1 MRFLKR
7 VLAGVSAFA
16 MLTSPTILGCF
27 TAIAEEITTTQTETT
42 TSSETT
48 TESGST
54 TSSDN
59 GEVATDPT
67 DVTTEPTGESGETTE
82 TSETTTAE
90 TTTEATTE
98 AITEPPAKDTSA
110 PWLGVNIPEGWKKNT
125 SEWNVAT
132 SDEAVIYYVISDDDA
147 IEDDEFNA
155 AQVWNGEDS
164 VLEGD
169 KYIRFWAAYNDAE
182 REVASSNVLH
192 YHIDRTAPSDFVIKS
207 EAVKLD
213 DNSPKRVLRVY
224 NESDIIENA
233 SEIQISYTINGG
245 EVKTEGI
252 QIEGENGH
260 YSFSFTLDMS
270 LRGAT
275 IVVYVVDEAGNSTSA
290 STSEAYFDSQL
301 PEINSISVVDKDGK
315 EINPH
320 AFGDSE
326 ELLEDRPYIIYLYA
340 NDNAFLKVVVIDDA
354 GSYERLQLIL
364 EVNEEDLTQSFAV
377 KDLSL
382 PDNFQEENG
391 VYYIPLNHE
400 VLALTEGKIYNI
412 GVKVTDDVL
421 NYTSENTISLN
432 NAILYDPAT
441 EGYQPIKISEDGNIK
456 HIDDAYD
463 SYFGAVEVGDQN
475 SISISLQDD
484 IGIANYSITVNG
496 PNGQKNIT
504 TDLSEGIEKI
514 GTYTVT
520 TEVETEVTDSE
531 GNTSIETTVVT
542 ETKEQPYREAALK
555 PVYDDGESSFIF
567 SFDNDGVY
575 TVNITIEDLAGNI
588 SVESRTYMV
597 DTTAPSISN
606 LQYKVSNPEG
616 AEAIL
621 HYLTFGIYGSQTVS
635 IRLTINDS
643 NGTGVTEN
651 DIILWWAADD
661 SESDMKEYYAHGS
674 GNEFVFDNLN
684 PYGKAEP
691 YIIITDRMGNESKYY
706 FGTVDSGD
714 VHSSVGE
721 LTDASEADSVV
732 LILEKN
738 APNFTIIPDGAF
750 LTDLGEAG
758 NVLYFGISDDNFLNV
773 EVTDDK
779 GIDSYHI
786 TIKDQNGIAV
796 FDEEYNI
803 DYKDA
808 IEATLESIPD
818 PIKIDFES
826 GKYTIEITVIDLAG
840 NRNENQPVSTEFN
853 YPDFYV
859 DITKPYIKEVDGKA
873 QYTVTTSS
881 SLLKFFTFGIFGK
894 ETMSISVDI
903 SDNEYG
909 SGIKNVS
916 LFWDK
921 EYHLSG
927 KGNGTY
933 TFEGLSATNEAVPY
947 IVIEDNMGNK
957 NTYYFTTESKN
968 EGTNFGYLLST
979 ESSTDVSLTIEDSAP
994 VSNVYVSNSYTK
1006 FIVNGETW
1014 YPGDIEYT
1022 VSVADNNSGLNK
1034 ITIVENEKIVEE
1046 VSANGKEF
1054 ISYRYTDSAE
1064 YTYPITEAD
1073 NYTISVT
1080 AEDNAGNVSD
1090 PNVLNL
1096 HIDKEDPQIVE
1107 FQFGGH
1113 PDAGTD
1119 YRRETYGFYFMVD
1132 TEARVYVDDPG
1143 NSSGIKSVRL
1153 WLEGVQGSK
1162 SEDYTVDGT
1171 NLIDDSGR
1179 LYASF
1184 TVPMGFKGQVY
1195 AEVVDN
1201 VYSEA
1206 LGDAH
1211 TSGIVNADGNIIE
1224 NADIHSSAASIEIV
1238 ADVETDKT
1246 DAANVPLY
1254 NRNIPLTITV
1264 KDTFSGI
1271 STIEWSIANDDESG
1285 TISVANDGTIN
1296 AGDVSIGNTET
1307 ESNLVTLIQF
1317 ALSVDN
1323 NSNGNVVTI
1332 KLTDR
1337 SGNTSESTKTYSID
1351 TTAPTIQASFGNT
1364 SVQNGSYYKDAQTV
1378 SITITERNFNGSE
1391 VQITLNGATQ
1401 TVSWDD
1407 DGSTVG
1413 QDGTAHHASF
1423 NIIADG
1429 DYIYEIRYTD
1439 RAGNEAATVT
1449 SSQFTI
1455 DTIPPTA
1462 EITFD
1467 IGDDKTDDVYYK
1479 DPRNAT
1485 FTVTEH
1491 NYSSATITIT
1501 KDGSNVSS
1509 NYSLDNWTPKDHAGD
1524 NHSQTVGLNES
1535 GYYQVAIS
1543 VVDKAGNTFQTT
1555 SKKFYIDL
1563 AAPKVNITVDN
1574 VGNGEPSNEKTITP
1588 FVSISDEEGNLD
1600 VDSITLKITAV
1611 KLNED
1616 LEIVPNTQIL
1626 TGLDEWENTEV
1637 GTVEVDS
1644 ESNPNNITFS
1654 LNNLED
1660 DGIYTFEVAA
1670 SDLAGNAGGVT
1681 EEEKNNGAK
1690 YKLSVNRLGS
1700 TYEVDSQITDVDP
1713 DLRYYRNNDDQPFSF
1728 TIKEYNVNT
1737 LDYAETIVKMTCD
1750 GTVVDN
1756 DVTAVEDTDTDKWS
1770 IYTYEFPS
1778 EVMTDSGKYIVKL
1791 YSVDAAGNENPLE
1804 VNGNDERATV
1814 TFFIDNINPEVYF
1827 RDADDKTEFTN
1838 EDPYRTDSKRL
1849 EVEVYDN
1856 SQQEARDVVFEL
1868 NGEKLT
1874 AEHDAGTM
1882 IYTLEIPSKTSAQSL
1897 SVSLEDIAGNKLNTG
1912 VDNFLITT
1920 NILILWYKNTPLF
1933 IATIIA
1939 FLAIIGGAVFFIVR
1953 RNRRD

>member
-16 MLTSPTILGCF
+16 MITSPTMLGCF

-42 TSSETT
+42 ASSETT
-48 TESGST
+48 TESDTT

-59 GEVATDPT
+59 GEVVTDPT
-67 DVTTEPTGESGETTE
+67 GATTEPTEESGETSE
-82 TSETTTAE
+82 TSKTTTAE

-98 AITEPPAKDTSA
+98 ATTEPPTKDTSA
-110 PWLGVNIPEGWKKNT
+110 PWLGVNIPQGWKKNT
-125 SEWNVAT
+125 SEWNMAT
-132 SDEAVIYYVISDDDA
+132 SDEAVIYYVISDDES
-147 IEDDEFNA
+147 IEDEEYNA
-155 AQVWNGEDS
+155 AQIWNGEES
-164 VLEGD
+164 VPEGD
-169 KYIRFWAAYNDAE
+169 KYIRFWAAYDDAD
-182 REVASSNVLH
+182 RQIASSKIWH
-192 YHIDRTAPSDFVIKS
+192 YQIDRTKPSDFVIKT
-207 EAVKLD
+207 EVIWPD
-213 DNSPKRVLRVY
+213 DHSSKRFLKVF
-224 NESDIIENA
+224 NENEIIEEL
-233 SEIQISYTINGG
+233 SKISVYYIINDG
-245 EVKTEGI
+245 EVISDGI
-252 QIEGENGH
+252 EIEDGDGH
-260 YSFSFTLDMS
+260 YSFSFTLDES
-270 LRGAT
+270 LNDAD
-275 IVVYVVDEAGNSTSA
+275 IVVYVEDEAGNVNFA
-290 STSEAYFDSQL
+290 STEGTDFDSQC
-301 PEINSISVVDKDGK
+301 PEISSVSVVDKDGK

-326 ELLEDRPYIIYLYA
+326 ELLEDHPYTSYLYA
-340 NDNAFLKVVVIDDA
+340 NDDAFLKVVVTDDA
-354 GSYERLQLIL
+354 ESYERLQLIL
-364 EVNEEDLTQSFAV
+364 EVNEEELAQSFAV

-382 PDNFQEENG
+382 PDSFHNEDG

-412 GVKVTDDVL
+412 GVKVTDELL
-421 NYTSENTISLN
+421 NYTSTNAVSLN

-441 EGYQPIKISEDGNIK
+441 EGYQPITISEDGNIK
-456 HIDDAYD
+456 HIDDNYD
-463 SYFGAVEVGDQN
+463 AYFGAVEEGDQN

-484 IGIANYSITVNG
+484 IGIASYSISVNG

-520 TEVETEVTDSE
+520 TVVETEVTDSE
-531 GNTSIETTVVT
+531 GNTSTETTVVT
-542 ETKEQPYREAALK
+542 ETKEQPYREVALK
-555 PVYDDGESSFIF
+555 PVYDDGESAFMF
-567 SFDNDGVY
+567 LFDTDGVY
-575 TVNITIEDLAGNI
+575 TVNITIVDLAGNI
-588 SVESRTYMV
+588 SEESRTYSV
-597 DTTAPSISN
+597 DTTAPIIDTDINGSFSYSIE
-606 LQYKVSNPEG
+606 QG
-616 AEAIL
+616 
-621 HYLTFGIYGSQTVS
+621 
-635 IRLTINDS
+635 
-643 NGTGVTEN
+643 
-651 DIILWWAADD
+651 
-661 SESDMKEYYAHGS
+661 
-674 GNEFVFDNLN
+674 
-684 PYGKAEP
+684 
-691 YIIITDRMGNESKYY
+691 
-706 FGTVDSGD
+706 
-714 VHSSVGE
+714 
-721 LTDASEADSVV
+721 
-732 LILEKN
+732 
-738 APNFTIIPDGAF
+738 
-750 LTDLGEAG
+750 
-758 NVLYFGISDDNFLNV
+758 
-773 EVTDDK
+773 
-779 GIDSYHI
+779 
-786 TIKDQNGIAV
+786 
-796 FDEEYNI
+796 
-803 DYKDA
+803 
-808 IEATLESIPD
+808 
-818 PIKIDFES
+818 
-826 GKYTIEITVIDLAG
+826 
-840 NRNENQPVSTEFN
+840 
-853 YPDFYV
+853 
-859 DITKPYIKEVDGKA
+859 
-873 QYTVTTSS
+873 
-881 SLLKFFTFGIFGK
+881 LLRYFTFGIFGK
-894 ETMSISVDI
+894 ETVTLSITITDGGSGMDSNAVVLHWAPEISGDLTEYNVVKIEGNKFIFAELPIVDGLLSATPYITISDRMGNESIYYFRNEHRKLNHADADNLGTATLVLETYPPHFSITANGSNYKVIDNKLYFGDTDDSTIEFAFSDNVGIDYYSINIENQDKVMDVSDTLSDLSAPVTSEAVTIEIDAIDTGEYPLNVLVRDLSGFEITEADSTSFDTSKIYIDKTAPTITNTEYTVVDSVLKYFTFGIFGNTTISISVDV
-903 SDNEYG
+903 SDNEFG
-909 SGIKNVS
+909 SGVQEVS
-916 LFWDK
+916 LYWAKPDSSELVK
-921 EYHLSG
+921 YSPS
-927 KGNGTY
+927 KVDGNKY
-933 TFEGLSATNEAVPY
+933 TFDGLNPDAEAVPH
-947 IVIEDNMGNK
+947 IVVEDLMGN
-957 NTYYFTTESKN
+957 NATYYFITVDSGSEERQISQLILDDESTRISLVL
-968 EGTNFGYLLST
+968 EDDAPITL
-979 ESSTDVSLTIEDSAP
+979 VSVPD
-994 VSNVYVSNSYTK
+994 SYTK
-1006 FIVNGETW
+1006 FTVNGEMW
-1014 YPGDIEYT
+1014 YPGDVEYT
-1022 VSVADNNSGLNK
+1022 VSVVDSNSGLNK
-1034 ITIVENEKIVEE
+1034 ITIAENENTIEE
-1046 VSANGKEF
+1046 VSANGKDF

-1064 YTYPITEAD
+1064 YTYSLTAAD

-1107 FQFGGH
+1107 FQFGGN

-1132 TEARVYVDDPG
+1132 TEVRVYVNDPG

-1162 SEDYTVDGT
+1162 SENNTVDGT

-1179 LYASF
+1179 TYASF
-1184 TVPMGFKGQVY
+1184 TIPMGFKGQVY

-1211 TSGIVNADGNIIE
+1211 TSSIVNADGNIIE
-1224 NADIHSSAASIEIV
+1224 NAEIHSSAASIEIV

-1271 STIEWSIANDDESG
+1271 STIEWSIANDGESG

-1296 AGDVSIGNTET
+1296 AGEVSIGNTES

-1351 TTAPTIQASFGNT
+1351 TTVPTIEASFGNT
-1364 SVQNGSYYKDAQTV
+1364 SVQNGSYYKDAQIV
-1378 SITITERNFNGSE
+1378 NITITERNFDGSE
-1391 VQITLNGATQ
+1391 VQITLNGAIQ

-1423 NIIADG
+1423 NITADG

-1439 RAGNEAATVT
+1439 RAGNEGATVT

-1455 DTIPPTA
+1455 DAIPPTV

-1467 IGDDKTDDVYYK
+1467 IGDDKTDNVYYK

-1491 NYSSATITIT
+1491 NYSSASITIT
-1501 KDGSNVSS
+1501 KDGSDVSS
-1509 NYSLDNWTPKDHAGD
+1509 NYSLDNWTPKDHSGD

-1563 AAPKVNITVDN
+1563 AAPEVNITVDN

-1588 FVSISDEEGNLD
+1588 FVSISDAEGNLD
-1600 VDSITLKITAV
+1600 ADSITLKITTV

-1616 LEIVPNTQIL
+1616 LEIVPDTQIL
-1626 TGLDEWENTEV
+1626 TGLDEWENTEI

-1644 ESNPNNITFS
+1644 EGNPNNITFS

-1660 DGIYTFEVAA
+1660 DGIYTFEVVA
-1670 SDLAGNAGGVT
+1670 SDFAGNAGGVT
-1681 EEEKNNGAK
+1681 EEEKDNGTK

-1737 LDYAETIVKMTCD
+1737 LNSAETIVKMTCD

-1756 DVTAVEDTDTDKWS
+1756 DVTAVEDTGTDKWS

-1804 VNGNDERATV
+1804 VNGDDERATV
-1814 TFFIDNINPEVYF
+1814 TFFIDNINPEAYF

-1838 EDPYRTDSKRL
+1838 EDPYRTNSKRV

-1856 SQQEARDVVFEL
+1856 SQQEAHDVVFKL
-1868 NGEKLT
+1868 NGEELT
-1874 AEHDAGTM
+1874 AEHDVGTM
-1882 IYTLEIPSKTSAQSL
+1882 VYTLEIPSKTSAQSL
-1897 SVSLEDIAGNKLNTG
+1897 SVSLEDIAGNKMDTG

-1920 NILILWYKNTPLF
+1920 NILILWFKNTPLF
-1933 IATIIA
+1933 VGSIVGL
-1939 FLAIIGGAVFFIVR
+1939 LAIVAGIIFDITRKKNKTRF
-1953 RNRRD
+1953 